1 MTSPSLDYPEI
12 FDIVLYGYAFY
23 SNTKQLFYEL
33 LKRFRIS
40 PPFNLSPSEK

>member
-23 SNTKQLFYEL
+23 SSTKELFHEL